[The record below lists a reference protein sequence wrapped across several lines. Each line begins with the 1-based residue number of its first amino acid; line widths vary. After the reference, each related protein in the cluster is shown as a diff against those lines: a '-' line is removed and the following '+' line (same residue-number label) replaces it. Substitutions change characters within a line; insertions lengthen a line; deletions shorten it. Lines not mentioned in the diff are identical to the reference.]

1 MKSLKLKIAGGT
13 AALAAVLG
21 GGAAVAATQLS
32 PSEESD
38 AIVADA
44 AEQLGVESSELEAAL
59 KQALKNRVD
68 AAREAGRITEEQ
80 ATEMKERID
89 AGELPLAGVGP
100 GHHRGHHGFVDF
112 AAAAEFLGLTEAE
125 LQERLRDGDTLAE
138 IATAEGKTAAGLV
151 DALVAAA
158 KADLDE
164 KVEEGRLTAAQRAAI
179 LEDVEQR
186 VEDVVSGEFSFGF
199 RGRGGHGAPPGDD
212 A

>member
-1 MKSLKLKIAGGT
+1 MQSLKLKIAGGT

-32 PSEESD
+32 PTEESD

-44 AEQLGVESSELEAAL
+44 AEQLGVESAELEAAL
-59 KQALKNRVD
+59 KEALKNRVD
-68 AAREAGRITEEQ
+68 AALAAGRITEEQ

-89 AGELPLAGVGP
+89 AGEVPLVGMGP
-100 GHHRGHHGFVDF
+100 AGHHRGHHGFVDF
-112 AAAAEFLGLTEAE
+112 AAAAEFLGVTETE
-125 LQERLRDGDTLAE
+125 LHERLRDGDTLAE
-138 IATAEGKTAAGLV
+138 VAAAEGKTAAGLV

-164 KVEEGRLTAAQRAAI
+164 KVDEGRITAAQRASI
-179 LEDVEQR
+179 LEDLEQR
-186 VEDVVSGEFSFGF
+186 IEDVVSGEFTFGF
-199 RGRGGHGAPPGDD
+199 RGHGGPPPAD

>member
-1 MKSLKLKIAGGT
+1 MKALKLKIAGGT
-13 AALAAVLG
+13 AALVAVLG
-21 GGAAVAATQLS
+21 GGAAIAATQLS
-32 PSEESD
+32 PAEESD

-44 AEQLGVESSELEAAL
+44 AEQLGVESAELEAAL

-68 AAREAGRITEEQ
+68 AALAAGRITEAQ

-89 AGELPLAGVGP
+89 AGEMPLVGVGP

-112 AAAAEFLGLTEAE
+112 ETAAEFVGVTEAE
-125 LQERLRDGDTLAE
+125 LRERLRDGDTLAE

-164 KVEEGRLTAAQRAAI
+164 KVEEGRITEAQRASI
-179 LEDVEQR
+179 LEDLEQR
-186 VEDVVSGEFSFGF
+186 LEDVVSGEFSFGF
-199 RGRGGHGAPPGDD
+199 RGHGGPPPAD